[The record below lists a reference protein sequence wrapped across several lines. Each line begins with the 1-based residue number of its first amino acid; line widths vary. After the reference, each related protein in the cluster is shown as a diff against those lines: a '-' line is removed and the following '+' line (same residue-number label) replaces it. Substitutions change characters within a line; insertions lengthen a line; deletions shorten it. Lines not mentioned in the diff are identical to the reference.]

1 MKKTVILALYCLFA
15 FSLKAQV
22 EYLYDFNNLIEGSQN
37 LNGQDGWMT
46 HYQTAGSSQDFD
58 VSYVCGSDIA
68 PDESLAIWY
77 PYGGSG
83 VGRTATRKASP
94 NFNFSF
100 QEGGIMDLEID
111 MNRTWWGSFF
121 GVGFD
126 GNGDGHILPGMT
138 DPDGGV
144 YLFIKSQG
152 DSGHAKVCLPDGSNI
167 EFDYEQSGWT
177 RYKMSFDFSA
187 YDGAGAVTVF
197 VKPGCEGEWI
207 QMAGCTNACMNL
219 TPGSGDKLDYHV
231 WDGLFFHSQG
241 GTGGFDNLLVRQQP
255 DGNAQ
260 LIEMADIPEAVQ
272 NHKIAY
278 VAAGI
283 DHAIA
288 IDEEGHVYGWG
299 ATKRGQYTYY
309 TPDQEVA
316 DDVVSIPEGLANGT
330 ETVDVANIKKVAC
343 GYQITAILM
352 NDGSLYIWGNAK
364 SYSNMDKFVGKT
376 DLIDIDFTL
385 NNIVGVTTAQNGVY
399 TGKRGLFDKLKS
411 TLTGK
416 AVASREFLNGRKV
429 VRIAATSKNVCGEL
443 DDGSIF
449 FVGDAIGS
457 NDPVPAL
464 HAGEKFIELEAGT
477 YHYVG
482 LTSEGRVLCWGGNT
496 LSQTDVP
503 SDLAG
508 TTKLYCGAFQTY
520 AVNDQNELVDKWGNK
535 GYLFGTDKYGA
546 DIFQRIIKGGKMT
559 MTIGAIAVIIS
570 SIIGVIV
577 GVVSGY
583 FGGKVDM
590 ILMRIT
596 EIFAAIPFLPFAL
609 ILSALMSQMNISE
622 NSKIFLLMV
631 ILGVLTWTGLARIVR
646 AQVLAARENEY
657 VTAAK
662 AMGVRERNIAFKHI
676 LPNIVSIILVS
687 LTLDF
692 ATCMLTESSLSYL
705 GFGVTYPRPTWGNML
720 NGVNNATIIK
730 NFWWQWVFTSIFL
743 AVTCICIN
751 IIGDT
756 LRDVIDPKSDRD
768 K

>member
-1 MKKTVILALYCLFA
+1 MKETKKRSGWLRRLFRGGSKTL
-15 FSLKAQV
+15 V
-22 EYLYDFNNLIEGSQN
+22 EDN
-37 LNGQDGWMT
+37 
-46 HYQTAGSSQDFD
+46 
-58 VSYVCGSDIA
+58 
-68 PDESLAIWY
+68 PSLAVEEIVSPMKQIVRGFFERKLAVIALVVLICMFILVFIGPLFMPRY
-77 PYGGSG
+77 YDSYTETTHQNISPGFKMMSLPSELSKDIRMIDGYG
-83 VGRTATRKASP
+83 K
-94 NFNFSF
+94 FSI
-100 QEGGIMDLEID
+100 GLSNAGKVYV
-111 MNRTWWGSFF
+111 WG
-121 GVGFD
+121 D
-126 GNGDGHILPGMT
+126 T
-138 DPDGGV
+138 YDP
-144 YLFIKSQG
+144 
-152 DSGHAKVCLPDGSNI
+152 
-167 EFDYEQSGWT
+167 
-177 RYKMSFDFSA
+177 
-187 YDGAGAVTVF
+187 
-197 VKPGCEGEWI
+197 
-207 QMAGCTNACMNL
+207 L
-219 TPGSGDKLDYHV
+219 TK
-231 WDGLFFHSQG
+231 
-241 GTGGFDNLLVRQQP
+241 
-255 DGNAQ
+255 
-260 LIEMADIPEAVQ
+260 IEMADIPEAVQ

-309 TPDQEVA
+309 TPDQEIA

-352 NDGSLYIWGNAK
+352 NDGTLYIWGNSK

-385 NNIVGVTTAQNGVY
+385 NNIVGVTTAQNGIY
-399 TGKRGLFDKLKS
+399 TGKRGLFDKFKS

-503 SDLAG
+503 SDLSG